1 MKGHWNPRFPPEAQ
15 RKTEVNEE
23 DDKED
28 AKEDAISHTSKEVA
42 EAGPAET
49 VSDSTSAEVNLEKED
64 PREEPASYSSLRDTG
79 VLVVRLE
86 RFTRDH

>member
-1 MKGHWNPRFPPEAQ
+1 MK
-15 RKTEVNEE
+15 KTIKKTVTT
-23 DDKED
+23 
-28 AKEDAISHTSKEVA
+28 AISHTSSPDKEVA

-49 VSDSTSAEVNLEKED
+49 VSDSTSAKVNLEKED

-86 RFTRDH
+86 RLTRDH